1 MHWTTVLLLFLGETI
16 VFGRER
22 FPQSIK
28 SMTIA
33 TSDRNFIQGLIM
45 HPSSEDGIS
54 FDFEKFV
61 SVDLGVNLQR
71 ALNQEVC
78 QYYLKNQC
86 RLGE

>member
-1 MHWTTVLLLFLGETI
+1 
-16 VFGRER
+16 
-22 FPQSIK
+22 
-28 SMTIA
+28 
-33 TSDRNFIQGLIM
+33 M